1 MGQGKLDFRKEEN
14 EKRSEHEFKRDW
26 GSAYLITG
34 KGKMKK
40 KKVLDMSEEHLI
52 NVKRK
57 LQQGK
62 EALERVSDCV
72 RPIKSVEV
80 GKS

>member
-1 MGQGKLDFRKEEN
+1 
-14 EKRSEHEFKRDW
+14 
-26 GSAYLITG
+26 
-34 KGKMKK
+34 MKK